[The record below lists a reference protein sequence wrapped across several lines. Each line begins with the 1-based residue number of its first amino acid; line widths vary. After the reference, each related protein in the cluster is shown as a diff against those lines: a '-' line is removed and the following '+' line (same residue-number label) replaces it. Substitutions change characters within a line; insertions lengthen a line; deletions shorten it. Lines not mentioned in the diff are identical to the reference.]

1 MKQIT
6 KIALTGGP
14 CAGKTSGISWIINYF
29 TNKGYKVLIVSEA
42 ATESIN
48 GGAKPWEVSTVA
60 FQTGLYHLIK
70 SKERFYENH
79 AKSLDSDKILIV
91 CDRGSLDAEAYLSP
105 EDKERWLEELGL
117 TETMM
122 MADYDAVFHLVTA
135 AKGAEQ
141 FYVWNNPDSDD
152 KGNNEAR
159 SESPE
164 LAAEIDDKT
173 IAAWTG
179 HSHLRIIDNSTD
191 FDKKM
196 LRLVTEIASFL
207 GEPEPFEIEKKFL
220 IEYPDINILESL
232 PNCQKV
238 EILQMYLMNNDT
250 DEVRIRQRGDG
261 NDFIYTKTTKKTITG
276 LKRVE
281 KEKNLSK
288 EEYLKEM
295 LNVDYTLNPIRKSRY
310 CLSYLNTYIEIDI
323 YPFWDKYAIMEIELA
338 EEEDSYQ
345 IPDFIHVIKEVTED
359 ESFKNAELARQSIKE
374 AYLDGKIDCAH
385 SCFKFMDK
393 QCKNQKSRVDNA
405 EDEYERMKKGCHF
418 EDEMSLVDSSKEDV
432 LSEKAKLDAYVD
444 IKISMEKW
452 WRKVRHEKTEFNQ
465 RE

>member
-1 MKQIT
+1 MKKIT

-29 TNKGYKVLIVSEA
+29 TDKGYKVLIVSEA

-70 SKERFYENH
+70 SKERFYESH
-79 AKSLDSDKILIV
+79 AESLDSDKILIV
-91 CDRGSLDAEAYLSP
+91 CDRGALDAEAYLSP
-105 EDKERWLEELGL
+105 EDKDKWLNELGL

-135 AKGAEQ
+135 AKGAEK
-141 FYVWNNPDSDD
+141 FYVWNNPDSED

-164 LAAEIDDKT
+164 IAAEIDDRT

-220 IEYPDINILESL
+220 IKYPDINILESL

-238 EILQMYLMNNDT
+238 EILQMYLKSDNE

-261 NDFIYTKTTKKTITG
+261 KDFIYTKTTKRTVTG
-276 LKRVE
+276 LKRIE
-281 KEKNLSK
+281 KEKNLTK

-295 LNVDYTLNPIRKSRY
+295 LNVDFTLNPIRKSRY

-323 YPFWDKYAIMEIELA
+323 YPFWDNYAIMEIELA
-338 EEEDSYQ
+338 DEKGSYQ

-359 ESFKNAELARQSIKE
+359 RSFKNVELAKRSINE
-374 AYLDGKIDCAH
+374 AYLNGKIDCAH
-385 SCFKFMDK
+385 SCFKYMEER
-393 QCKNQKSRVDNA
+393 CKNQKLKV
-405 EDEYERMKKGCHF
+405 EDSVSEYEKMNRRCHY
-418 EDEMSLVDSSKEDV
+418 EDEMSLVNASREDALV
-432 LSEKAKLDAYVD
+432 ENAKLDAYVQ

-452 WRKVRHEKTEFNQ
+452 WKKIKHEKEENN
-465 RE
+465 